1 VTIALRYACQRP
13 QFGDKTIMG
22 YLTHQDRLL
31 PVLANAY
38 TLHLALGSLK
48 VRAQSGELVR
58 RPSLEPAGV
67 SSESRLCE
75 ANVKTVRRTMS
86 CCPRQSPLGYFRG
99 TGMLRSPLPPPS
111 PPSGRP

>member
-1 VTIALRYACQRP
+1 
-13 QFGDKTIMG
+13 MG

-58 RPSLEPAGV
+58 RPSLNLLECPLKAGF
-67 SSESRLCE
+67 
-75 ANVKTVRRTMS
+75 VRRM
-86 CCPRQSPLGYFRG
+86 
-99 TGMLRSPLPPPS
+99 
-111 PPSGRP
+111 